1 MYAII
6 ETGGKQYRVAPGEK
20 VRVETIG
27 HGLGETL
34 ELTGAGIKAV
44 SNDDGQLLVGNDLA
58 NARVTATVSGVG
70 RGDKLIVFKFKRKKQ
85 YRRTY
90 GHRQNYTEL
99 TIDGVSL

>member
-6 ETGGKQYRVAPGEK
+6 ETGGKQYRVASGEK
-20 VRVETIG
+20 VRVETLPLEIG
-27 HGLGETL
+27 AEMEFTGL
-34 ELTGAGIKAV
+34 KAV
-44 SNDDGQLLVGNDLA
+44 SNDDGQLLLGNDISGA
-58 NARVTATVSGVG
+58 KVTATVTGQG

-99 TIDGVSL
+99 TINQVQL

>member
-20 VRVETIG
+20 VRVESITANID
-27 HGLGETL
+27 ETL

-44 SNDDGQLLVGNDLA
+44 SNSDGQLLIGNDIT
-58 NARVTATVSGVG
+58 NAKVTATVTKEG
-70 RGDKLIVFKFKRKKQ
+70 RGAKIVVFKFKRKKQ

-99 TIDGVSL
+99 VINDITL